1 MIRTKKELDYY
12 IKCDLEQVSR
22 KSHFM
27 YLGSE
32 IGKYL
37 YYLRKNEYFTQI
49 SLSNKIYKFY
59 AFYYRYMQHR
69 LGIKLGFDIPIN
81 VVKQG
86 LRIDHWGFLAISGN
100 AKIGKN
106 CHIYGDVTIGI
117 KDDKDQR
124 GPIIG
129 DNVTI
134 GAGARIIGPVKI
146 AFGSVIGANCVVT
159 KDILKENSV
168 FVGVPARVIN

>member
-1 MIRTKKELDYY
+1 MIKTIKELKYY
-12 IKCDLEQVSR
+12 IKCDLQQSGR
-22 KSHFM
+22 KEHFM
-27 YLGSE
+27 YIGNE

-37 YYLRKNEYFTQI
+37 YYLRKNEYFTQK
-49 SLSNKIYKFY
+49 SLSNKFNKVNS
-59 AFYYRYMQHR
+59 FYYRFRQHK
-69 LGIKLGFDIPIN
+69 LGVKLGFDIPIG

-86 LRIDHWGFLAISGN
+86 IRIDHWGFLAISGN

-146 AFGSVIGANCVVT
+146 ASGSVIGANCVVT
-159 KDILKENSV
+159 KDIVKENSIC
-168 FVGVPARVIN
+168 VGVPAKVIN

>member
-1 MIRTKKELDYY
+1 MIKTKKELKYY
-12 IKCDLEQVSR
+12 IECDLKRAGR

-27 YLGSE
+27 YIGSE
-32 IGKYL
+32 IEKYL
-37 YYLRKNEYFTQI
+37 FYLRKNEYFMQR
-49 SLSNKIYKFY
+49 SLSNKFYKICSL
-59 AFYYRYMQHR
+59 YYRYRQHR

-86 LRIDHWGFLAISGN
+86 LRIDHWGFLAISSN
-100 AKIGKN
+100 ASIGKN
-106 CHIYGDVTIGI
+106 CHIYGDVTIGV
-117 KDDKDQR
+117 KNDKDQR

-146 AFGSVIGANCVVT
+146 ASGSIIGANCVVT
-159 KDILKENSV
+159 KDIVKENSV
-168 FVGVPARVIN
+168 CVGIPVKVIN